1 MAVQTSYSID
11 HSVAYA
17 GMVADQQLLNTV
29 SKLNA
34 SGSTIVYGK
43 AVATD
48 TTEGHARLVAT
59 GDTALDFNGVVMR
72 ELNRA
77 YAAGDVFGAPN
88 LKDMTVITEGV
99 VWVLATATVAV
110 DDQAYF
116 RVGATNQGDFSN
128 AAGTGVTES
137 ILIPG
142 AKFLTAGS
150 SGDLVKLSLGLGG

>member
-11 HSVAYA
+11 HGAAYA
-17 GMVADQQLLNTV
+17 GMLADQQVLNTV

-34 SGSTIVYGK
+34 SGSTIEYGK

-48 TTEGHARLVAT
+48 TTAGNARLVST
-59 GDTALDFNGVVMR
+59 GDTVLDFNGVVMR

-77 YAAGDVFGAPN
+77 YATGDTFGVPDN
-88 LKDMTVITEGV
+88 RDMTVITEGV
-99 VWVLATATVAV
+99 VWVKAAATVAV
-110 DDQAYF
+110 DEQVYF

-137 ILIPG
+137 ILLTG
-142 AKFLTAGS
+142 AKFLTAGDT
-150 SGDLVKLSLGLGG
+150 GDLVKISVGLGG

>member
-1 MAVQTSYSID
+1 MTVQTNYSID
-11 HSVAYA
+11 HGEAYA
-17 GMVADQQLLNTV
+17 GMPADLQLCNTV
-29 SKLNA
+29 SKLNT
-34 SGSTIVYGK
+34 SGATIAYGK

-48 TTEGHARLVAT
+48 TDAGNSRLVVT

-77 YAAGDVFGAPN
+77 YAPSDTFGAPDGR
-88 LKDMTVITEGV
+88 DMTVISEGV

-142 AKFLTAGS
+142 AKFLTGGATGE
-150 SGDLVKLSLGLGG
+150 LVKLSLGLGG

>member
-1 MAVQTSYSID
+1 MTVQTSYSIN
-11 HSVAYA
+11 HGEAYA
-17 GMVADQQLLNTV
+17 GMPADLQLCNTV
-29 SKLNA
+29 SKLND
-34 SGSTIVYGK
+34 SGATIEYGK

-48 TTEGHARLVAT
+48 TDAGKSRLVAT
-59 GDTALDFNGVVMR
+59 GDTALDFNGIAMR

-77 YAAGDVFGAPN
+77 YADAETFGAPDGR
-88 LKDMTVITEGV
+88 DMTVVSEGI
-99 VWVLATATVAV
+99 VWVKAAETVAV

-142 AKFLTAGS
+142 AKFITGGATGE
-150 SGDLVKLSLGLGG
+150 LVKVSLGLGG